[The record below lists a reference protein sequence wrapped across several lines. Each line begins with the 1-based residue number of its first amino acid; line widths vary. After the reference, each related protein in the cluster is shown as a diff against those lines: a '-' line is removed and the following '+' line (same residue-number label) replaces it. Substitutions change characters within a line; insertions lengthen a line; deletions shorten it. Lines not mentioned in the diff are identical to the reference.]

1 MNLRNTFKKPSKPYY
16 YMKTNRIALLAFLL
30 ISITT
35 SYAQEKKTMSLKDA
49 ISVVISNSNEA
60 VLANTKVATSKL
72 ELETMKNN
80 QYPSAK
86 ISGQY
91 MRLAGANVKSNLGG
105 SGIDV
110 SQLMLGQASVAM
122 PVFSGFKLKNSIAA
136 SENLYKS
143 QTFSAS
149 HTKEE
154 LALETVELFASL
166 YKSQEMVKLFQENLK
181 SAQQRTKDFSAMVDN
196 GLMARNDLLKAQLQE
211 SNIQLSMDSAIKN
224 VNVINYQL
232 VTLLRLPE
240 NTIIDIDI
248 NAVKSDMAK
257 NQLVSTNGQRNDLE
271 ALTFQQKA
279 SESGIKIAKAGYYPS
294 LSLSGGYIAF
304 DLKNTITVTDAMN
317 FGVGVNYDL
326 ASIFKNG
333 KEVNLAKSKVDQTT
347 QAIAILNDK
356 IKEETQE
363 AQENYT
369 LSLKQNKVY
378 ALAVEQSDENFRIVK
393 DKYDNSL
400 STTND
405 LLEADVQQLQSKIN
419 LALSQ
424 ADIALKYYQLQFASG
439 KLINSFN
446 LSTK

>member
-1 MNLRNTFKKPSKPYY
+1 
-16 YMKTNRIALLAFLL
+16 MKTNSIIIYACFL
-30 ISITT
+30 IGITGF
-35 SYAQEKKTMSLKDA
+35 AQEKKTMSLKEA
-49 ISVVISNSNEA
+49 ISIVITNSNEA
-60 VLANTKVATSKL
+60 VLANTKVTTSQL

-86 ISGQY
+86 VSGQY
-91 MRLAGANVKSNLGG
+91 MRLTNANVTSHLGG
-105 SGIDV
+105 SGSGLDV
-110 SQLMLGQASVAM
+110 SQLLIGQANVAM
-122 PVFSGFKLKNSIAA
+122 PVFSGFKLKNSINA
-136 SENLYKS
+136 SENLYKA
-143 QTFSAS
+143 QTFSSS
-149 HTKEE
+149 HTKEQ
-154 LALETVELFASL
+154 LAIEVVELFANL

-211 SNIQLSMDSAIKN
+211 SNIQLSLDTAIKN
-224 VNVINYQL
+224 VNIINYQL

-240 NTIIDIDI
+240 KTVIAIDI

-257 NQLVSTNGQRNDLE
+257 NQLTTINGQRNDLE
-271 ALTFQQKA
+271 ALSFQQKA
-279 SESGIKIAKAGYYPS
+279 SEAGIKIAKAGYYPS
-294 LSLSGGYIAF
+294 LALTGGYIAL
-304 DLKNTITVTDAMN
+304 DLKNTITVTNAMN
-317 FGVGVNYDL
+317 FGVGLNYDL

-333 KEVNLAKSKVDQTT
+333 KEVKLAKSKAEQTT
-347 QAIAILNDK
+347 QAIAILTDK
-356 IKEETQE
+356 IKEETQQAE
-363 AQENYT
+363 ENYN

-378 ALAVEQSDENFRIVK
+378 ALAVEQSDENYRIVK